1 MRRIRPGLSL
11 WAWWIKYMRGSGW
24 AALFGPISVVVESF
38 PGRTPGREGGES
50 LNYRRSRV
58 NRAQALARVVFL
70 VGACVSAAAAQASGP
85 EPRPKDDTF
94 GQHVA
99 RLGLDDD
106 AGRAELEALTKSGEP
121 AALEALAA
129 LAQSGAGAPS
139 SLARRRCAR
148 LVFAAGG
155 PRCIAPAIAAS
166 RDADAGVRAELLAYL
181 GRDDLGAAGLAER
194 IHALAECAASDPELE
209 LRSRALHL
217 LAGLD
222 RPESLASLDAL
233 LDVLDEPA
241 RTEAA
246 LLLADRPRAGEIVE
260 KHLGSAD
267 TAIRAPLLAAFG
279 RDLGDRAD
287 AAPAAPLL
295 LALRHPDTRMR
306 RAAQV
311 GVDAFVRRLFAGAD
325 AARASRAI
333 SGLEELGLDRAQG
346 AMLRA
351 RAVLVLGADPRAAL
365 AAAQELAGDAGIL
378 GDEDARSTLAA
389 ARHLEAA
396 AQLAL
401 GAAAAAASPLAD
413 EEALLDGLL
422 AERADRGGKALASL
436 HATRLHRRAECEV
449 FAIVQALALDGSPDA
464 PESSALVARCVGA
477 ARRAHALEL
486 EAQIAE
492 ITADASGRA
501 SLDGMLEDALAPE
514 ALFLEN
520 PRLAAW
526 PGPRALWMRRSI
538 GRAFASVAPDEC
550 PGFEPFPDVPAA
562 TADPLQDPERLALLK
577 SMLRARVDSVA
588 ARLQELRTSVRGRMA
603 DDPTA
608 PSDADEEKMQITLRE
623 WEDLLD
629 ASQRGGRG
637 DLRVL
642 LEPRAPSLLALSLAR
657 AFRDEGDAPAAR
669 ALAEKVKADLDKS
682 GDLKRFLL
690 VEAEIEMTIGSSWI
704 DAGDPARAEVEL
716 ARAAERLES
725 IETSLKDRGSSPRD
739 LAVVR
744 GMRSSA
750 LVSLAVNANVKMHDP
765 KKALAYFERAFE
777 LRQDEFMRV
786 LLACY
791 RARSGRGD
799 EARAILREV
808 SPSPANLYNVA
819 CTWALLGEKELAL
832 ECLKRDLEE
841 NPMSAGMRDKQ
852 REWARTDPDLESLR
866 GDPRFRAL
874 VGP

>member
-1 MRRIRPGLSL
+1 
-11 WAWWIKYMRGSGW
+11 MRGSGL
-24 AALFGPISVVVESF
+24 AAPFGPFSVVVESF
-38 PGRTPGREGGES
+38 PGRTPGHEGGES

-58 NRAQALARVVFL
+58 NGARALARTGLCVLFALASARPGVSQEKGPDAGSFGPRL
-70 VGACVSAAAAQASGP
+70 ALLGA
-85 EPRPKDDTF
+85 DD
-94 GQHVA
+94 A
-99 RLGLDDD
+99 
-106 AGRAELEALTKSGEP
+106 AGRAALDALTKSGEP
-121 AALEALAA
+121 AALAA
-129 LAQSGAGAPS
+129 LAELARHGADTPS

-155 PRCIAPAIAAS
+155 PGSIQPAIAAS
-166 RDADAGVRAELLAYL
+166 RDADAGVRAEILAFL
-181 GRDDLGAAGLAER
+181 GRDDLGEAGLAER
-194 IHALAECAASDPELE
+194 VRTIAERAVSDPDRE
-209 LRSRALHL
+209 LRSRALRL

-222 RPESLASLDAL
+222 RPESLAALDAL
-233 LDVLDEPA
+233 LATVDEPA
-241 RTEAA
+241 RAEAA
-246 LLLADRPRAGEIVE
+246 LLLADRPRARELVE
-260 KHLGSAD
+260 KRVAAGDPAVL
-267 TAIRAPLLAAFG
+267 APLLAALG

-287 AAPAAPLL
+287 ASRAAPILR
-295 LALRHPDTRMR
+295 ALRHPDPRVR
-306 RAAQV
+306 RGAQI

-325 AARASRAI
+325 AARAVRAI
-333 SGLEELGLDRAQG
+333 TELEDLGLDRTQA

-365 AAAQELAGDAGIL
+365 VAAAELGRAAAVSA
-378 GDEDARSTLAA
+378 DEDARSTLAA

-401 GAAAAAASPLAD
+401 GAPAEAARPLAD
-413 EEALLDGLL
+413 EAALLDGLL
-422 AERADRGGKALASL
+422 AERIDRGGKALASL

-449 FAIVQALALDGSPDA
+449 FVLVQALALDGKPDA
-464 PESSALVARCVGA
+464 PESSELVARCVRA

-486 EAQIAE
+486 EAQVAE
-492 ITADASGRA
+492 IVADASGRA
-501 SLDGMLEDALAPE
+501 SLDAMLEDALAPD

-526 PGPRALWMRRSI
+526 PGPRALWIRREI
-538 GRAFASVAPDEC
+538 GRAFTSVAPDEM
-550 PGFEPFPDVPAA
+550 PGFEPFPDVPAVS
-562 TADPLQDPERLALLK
+562 ADPLQDPERLALLK
-577 SMLRARVDSVA
+577 GILRARIDSVA
-588 ARLQELRTSVRGRMA
+588 ARLQELRGSVRGRMA

-608 PSDADEEKMQITLRE
+608 PSDADEERMQYALRD
-623 WEDLLD
+623 WEELLE
-629 ASQRGGRG
+629 ASQKASTGEP
-637 DLRVL
+637 RVL
-642 LEPRAPSLLALSLAR
+642 LESRAPSLLALALAR
-657 AFRDEGDAPAAR
+657 AFREEGDAVQAR
-669 ALAEKVKADLDKS
+669 ALAEKVKADLDRS

-704 DAGDPARAEVEL
+704 DAGDPARAEIEL

-725 IETSLKDRGSSPRD
+725 IESSLRERGSPPRD

-744 GMRSSA
+744 GLRASA
-750 LVSLAVNANVKMHDP
+750 LVSLAVNANVKMHDQ

-799 EARAILREV
+799 EARAILREI

-819 CTWALLGEKELAL
+819 CTWALLGERELAL

-852 REWARTDPDLESLR
+852 REWARTDPDLASVR
-866 GDPRFRAL
+866 DDPRFRAL